1 MKSFTTL
8 KNDMKYVKEA
18 DKWFPV
24 DNNHK
29 FEVGDEVRTPDGLV
43 KVIEV
48 SGDNTKFYG
57 EILIPIH
64 DDVSK
69 GEKYEY
75 GNHETTILAKLGDRR
90 SAGKYND
97 VSSQHKKGQKVKQK
111 IDKDDDLLMID
122 DADARHKSPAK
133 YNPIIINPVLEILSG
148 VMNTR
153 EIKDLTEINGNKIH
167 EGSLSQS
174 MIRGI
179 ALAVKRKA
187 ITLGKKAQSEKDL
200 EKKLDLISRQVSATA
215 SLSLLAVSVSGDG
228 ILSKAGIVSGLFSG

>member
-8 KNDMKYVKEA
+8 KADMEYVKEA

-43 KVIEV
+43 KVIKV
-48 SGDNTKFYG
+48 FDGYKKFYG
-57 EILIPIH
+57 EIIFPIH

-75 GNHETTILAKLGDRR
+75 GSTETTILARVKDTRR
-90 SAGKYND
+90 IPVKDSKTKK
-97 VSSQHKKGQKVKQK
+97 KKGKEM
-111 IDKDDDLLMID
+111 DKDDDLLMID
-122 DADARHKSPAK
+122 DTDGRHKSPAK
-133 YNPIIINPVLEILSG
+133 YNPIIIHPVMEVLSG
-148 VMNTR
+148 VMSTR

-187 ITLGKKAQSEKDL
+187 ITLGKQAQSEKDL